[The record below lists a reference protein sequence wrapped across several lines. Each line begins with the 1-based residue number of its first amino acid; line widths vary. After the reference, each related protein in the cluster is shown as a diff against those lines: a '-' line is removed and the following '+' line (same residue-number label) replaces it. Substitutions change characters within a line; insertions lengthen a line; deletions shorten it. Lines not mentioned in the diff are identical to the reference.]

1 MKLIIEAVSS
11 AQEAKVRAQFY
22 NTLGVQYETFQCK
35 DATWINKTMGGSSDT
50 AYDPTDSEIFV
61 IVAKK

>member
-11 AQEAKVRAQFY
+11 ANEAKLRAQFY
-22 NTLGVQYETFQCK
+22 ATLGVHCDVLQCK

-61 IVAKK
+61 VLAKK

>member
-11 AQEAKVRAQFY
+11 ANEAKLRAQFY
-22 NTLGVQYETFQCK
+22 DTLGVQHDVVQCK
-35 DATWINKTMGGSSDT
+35 DATWINKTLGGSSDT

-61 IVAKK
+61 IVARK